1 SGTSPASAWRTLTHA
16 SRAVLRPG
24 DSVLFKGG
32 DTFTDS
38 TLMPES
44 SGAAGAPITFGSF
57 GTGRA
62 TVSYHDS
69 AVWFSGKSYLTFRDL
84 VLTTGGSPV
93 SVFASSPGGASTN
106 IVLRDSVVRNTRGVG
121 VYSANHGDSA
131 WTVTR
136 NTIVNTGDSGIVT
149 VGANE
154 TFDHNTISHTGSNMS
169 LNFGKHGIYAKGPN
183 LTISNNDFSYNANGQ
198 AISLRFHGARVIGN
212 TIHDTA
218 DAIAFFDDDGTVGSS
233 VVTKNRAWN
242 IKEYGFYYDSSSS
255 KIAFE

>member
-1 SGTSPASAWRTLTHA
+1 MSRVLAAASILVALLLAPAAGAATYYVSNDGSDGASGTSPASAWRTVRHA

-38 TLMPES
+38 TLMPEA
-44 SGAAGAPITFGSF
+44 SGEAGAPITFGSF

-106 IVLRDSVVRNTRGVG
+106 IVLRDSVVR
-121 VYSANHGDSA
+121 
-131 WTVTR
+131 
-136 NTIVNTGDSGIVT
+136 
-149 VGANE
+149 
-154 TFDHNTISHTGSNMS
+154 
-169 LNFGKHGIYAKGPN
+169 
-183 LTISNNDFSYNANGQ
+183 
-198 AISLRFHGARVIGN
+198 
-212 TIHDTA
+212 
-218 DAIAFFDDDGTVGSS
+218 
-233 VVTKNRAWN
+233 
-242 IKEYGFYYDSSSS
+242 
-255 KIAFE
+255 